1 MKRKL
6 FGGFHSL
13 KETVKAAVFVSGLFC
28 RGLTAGGS
36 RFRTAF
42 AILSSEKELA
52 RGKGEHI
59 EDRVRRRVRHP
70 DHAVPG
76 AGPS

>member
-1 MKRKL
+1 M
-6 FGGFHSL
+6 
-13 KETVKAAVFVSGLFC
+13 
-28 RGLTAGGS
+28 AGGS

-59 EDRVRRRVRHP
+59 EEDRVRRRVRHP

-76 AGPS
+76 AGPSEEFLCEVVNVLIVGATRVRVFHFLHWKTS